1 MRQEKTGL
9 TYDTPLRV
17 STDTLARTSLRFAP
31 AGICQVQETASGQ
44 SVEDE

>member
-9 TYDTPLRV
+9 TYDTPVRV
-17 STDTLARTSLRFAP
+17 STETLTRTILRFAP

-44 SVEDE
+44 SAEDE